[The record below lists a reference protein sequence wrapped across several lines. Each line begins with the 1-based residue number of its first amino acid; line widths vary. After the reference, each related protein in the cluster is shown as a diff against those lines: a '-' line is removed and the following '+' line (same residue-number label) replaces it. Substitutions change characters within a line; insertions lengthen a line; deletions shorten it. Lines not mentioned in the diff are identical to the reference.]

1 MCPDF
6 GPEFTHGR
14 DQAMQVRCQRCGWS
28 VNLGRDWMAAAL
40 VEATE
45 KKLKYYQIE
54 CGKCRHS
61 IKVPIR
67 QIRRFAP
74 RPAPGEGAEDSS

>member
-6 GPEFTHGR
+6 GPEVTHGR
-14 DQAMQVRCQRCGWS
+14 DQAMQARCQRCGWS

>member
-6 GPEFTHGR
+6 CPEVTHGR